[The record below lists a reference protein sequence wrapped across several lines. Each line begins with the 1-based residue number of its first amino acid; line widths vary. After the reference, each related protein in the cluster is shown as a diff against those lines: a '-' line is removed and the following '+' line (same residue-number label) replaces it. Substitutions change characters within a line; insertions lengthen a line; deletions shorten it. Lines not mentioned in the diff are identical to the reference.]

1 MCYILVENATVVN
14 KLTKVVCQITH
25 HFITSKRPQKNK
37 VLSLNNSV
45 ICMSHVKCNLIAHAI
60 QREYSIF
67 IFAKLLLLMLQHQ
80 RAFLLLP
87 IRSNFCITQK
97 KYLKNK
103 KRSNVPRFVL
113 LFD

>member
-45 ICMSHVKCNLIAHAI
+45 ICMSHVKCKFDCARYTARILDIHFRQTAFAHVTT
-60 QREYSIF
+60 S
-67 IFAKLLLLMLQHQ
+67 
-80 RAFLLLP
+80 
-87 IRSNFCITQK
+87 T
-97 KYLKNK
+97 
-103 KRSNVPRFVL
+103 RFFTL
-113 LFD
+113 AN